1 VLRTAV
7 GGLVYLA
14 YMAVRRLGMDI
25 AFGEGWIGLSSGG
38 VLIAAGLSRFS
49 DSPSDHIWRL
59 SNRVTG
65 DP

>member
-1 VLRTAV
+1 
-7 GGLVYLA
+7 
-14 YMAVRRLGMDI
+14 MDI